1 MPMNDSAATR
11 RDASTRDR
19 HLTRR
24 TFIER
29 GAAGATGVLG
39 ASFLAACGSS
49 SSSKSSGS
57 GGSSGGS
64 ITIGS
69 FQDNAMA
76 PFRDTFIKRFAKET
90 GIQVKY
96 NETSYDAWYQ
106 NAKNDGLNKTGA
118 YDIYVMDDNWVP
130 EFAAG
135 KIIKSLDEVGFKA
148 NADIL
153 PKGLNQGY
161 WPPKEGARLKAF
173 QNATPALYAVVI
185 IDDVE
190 ILYYN
195 KDQFP
200 NAPQTWDDIF
210 SAMKAKAK
218 PPNLYGWS
226 PRGVKGNPIMQ
237 TYLPLLNAYGGEFVR
252 SDWSPGF
259 TGPEGVA
266 ALERL
271 FSFIPYMP
279 SGVAEFDTDQEVQV
293 MLQGKCMALTEY
305 TGLVHRVDDSSSSQV
320 VGKIDMAATPAQV
333 KSGPAIGTFICG
345 IASGAPNTA
354 GAVKFL
360 EWFTSSKVQIDFA
373 RDGGSAAVTKS
384 ALEDPAATSKY
395 RWLPAIKDAVNNSV
409 PKPKTPDE
417 PKFEDILGTQLN
429 EALVEAISAKSGYTA
444 IAQKHLTNA
453 GNQMTAFIKQQGT
466 YF

>member
-1 MPMNDSAATR
+1 VTSNQSGDRPRSAAAADR
-11 RDASTRDR
+11 RI
-19 HLTRR
+19 TRR
-24 TFIER
+24 TLIGR
-29 GAAGATGVLG
+29 GAVGATGLVG
-39 ASFLAACGSS
+39 ANFLAACGSS
-49 SSSKSSGS
+49 SSSSSSAGS
-57 GGSSGGS
+57 GSSGGS

-76 PFRDTFIKRFAKET
+76 PFRDTFIQRFAKET
-90 GIQVKY
+90 GIKVKY

-135 KIIKSLDEVGFKA
+135 KIIKSLDELGFKA
-148 NADIL
+148 NPDIL

-161 WPPKEGARLKAF
+161 WPPKQGARLKAF
-173 QNATPALYAVVI
+173 ANASPALYAVVI

-190 ILYYN
+190 ILYY
-195 KDQFP
+195 DSEQFSQ
-200 NAPQTWDDIF
+200 APKTWDDVY

-218 PPNLYGWS
+218 PPTMYGWS
-226 PRGVKGNPIMQ
+226 ARGVKGNPIMM
-237 TYLPLLNAYGGEFVR
+237 TYLPLLNSYGGQFVR
-252 SDWSPGF
+252 DDWSPGF
-259 TGPEGVA
+259 TGPAGVG

-279 SGVAEFDTDQEVQV
+279 AGVVEFDTDQETQV

-305 TGLVHRVDDSSSSQV
+305 TGLVHRVDDPSSSQV
-320 VGKIDMAATPAQV
+320 VKKIDMAATPAQEQ
-333 KSGPAIGTFICG
+333 SGPAIGTFICG
-345 IASGAPNTA
+345 IASGSPNPT

-360 EWFTSSKVQIDFA
+360 EWFTSSRIQKDFA
-373 RDGGSAAVTKS
+373 RQGGSAAVTKS
-384 ALEDPAATSKY
+384 ALEDPQATKQY
-395 RWLPAIKDAVNNSV
+395 RWLPAIKDAVNASV

-429 EALVEAISAKSGYTA
+429 EALVEAVSKKSGYTA
-444 IAQKHLTNA
+444 IAQKHLTAA
-453 GNQMTAFIKQQGT
+453 GNQMTSFIKQQGT